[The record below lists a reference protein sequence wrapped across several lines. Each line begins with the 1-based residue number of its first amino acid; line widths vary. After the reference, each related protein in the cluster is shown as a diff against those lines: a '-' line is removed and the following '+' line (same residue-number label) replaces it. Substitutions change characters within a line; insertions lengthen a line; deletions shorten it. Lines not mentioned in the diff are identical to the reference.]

1 MIVFLCD
8 QCQKI
13 ISEAELRNGSTR
25 KKNGEV
31 ICGDCSVEQKNSR
44 ELFTCDRCTK
54 KHSLDLLRTGKASL
68 IKGKLYC
75 HRCREFAEKTS
86 REILDFKYLSA
97 VFVLFL
103 GIPMMIGSTMWLY
116 RYMQNIQGNAVTPQ
130 ENAMSEDMLR
140 MQKQLKELTDVLMN
154 KRTRSAVEE
163 DNGDTQQDN
172 TTADSSSQ
180 ANDTPR
186 NNTQPKKSLD
196 DILGDLKKQQK
207 QQNPQP
213 QRPKS
218 DNTVRNKIAQINLN
232 IQKTFAGKLKS
243 SDEAERVAAI
253 LQIMQ
258 NRERACIP
266 LLVESLK
273 DKSPLVRSFAAKA
286 LGSLGAN
293 KSIPQLLSNVS
304 DKNIHVRRSIAKSLT
319 MLTGRG
325 FKDHQDL
332 TNEDKQKLIDFINRE
347 R

>member
-116 RYMQNIQGNAVTPQ
+116 RYMQNIQGNAVTSQ
-130 ENAMSEDMLR
+130 ESAMSEDMRR
-140 MQKQLKELTDVLMN
+140 MQKQLDVLTDALRNN
-154 KRTRSAVEE
+154 KNVSVVKQ
-163 DNGDTQQDN
+163 DDDDTQQN
-172 TTADSSSQ
+172 ATADNSSQ
-180 ANDTPR
+180 VDDTPR

-196 DILGDLKKQQK
+196 DILGDLKKKQN

>member
-44 ELFTCDRCTK
+44 ELFTCDRCSK

-97 VFVLFL
+97 IFVLFL

-116 RYMQNIQGNAVTPQ
+116 RYMQDISNNTVSSQGNGVSEELRRVQEQLEIVMNRMNNPNNQPTNPQ
-130 ENAMSEDMLR
+130 
-140 MQKQLKELTDVLMN
+140 
-154 KRTRSAVEE
+154 
-163 DNGDTQQDN
+163 
-172 TTADSSSQ
+172 
-180 ANDTPR
+180 
-186 NNTQPKKSLD
+186 NNTQQNNTDSNDSSQQNNTDNTQPNKKSLD
-196 DILGDLKKQQK
+196 DFLNKLKKD
-207 QQNPQP
+207 NPQP
-213 QRPKS
+213 KQEQAQA
-218 DNTVRNKIAQINLN
+218 DNTIRTQITQMNLS
-232 IQKTFAGKLKS
+232 IQKRFAEKLKNP
-243 SDEAERVAAI
+243 DEAERVAAI

-266 LLVESLK
+266 QLVASLK
-273 DKSPLVRSFAAKA
+273 DSSPLVRSFAAKA
-286 LGSLGAN
+286 LGALGAN
-293 KSIPQLLSNVS
+293 ASIPQLLSNVS

-332 TNEDKQKLIDFINRE
+332 TAEDKQKLIDFINRE